1 MKIQNASHKQIIC
14 PLSYSGVSQGEGEAA
29 ASWHSY
35 QRSDASHRHPAAV
48 VPHLFDKVAL
58 SAKTWCNYDYTG
70 TLLLKISPGWANK
83 KIPLDLRLAEPVIK
97 IQILFQRS
105 WREYYEKKNRAATVI
120 QSAWMSSLKR
130 PPHQP
135 GYGQLPS
142 QPRLGRDRYTRH
154 SAFAARVWNFSKEA
168 VWWS

>member
-1 MKIQNASHKQIIC
+1 MKIQYAPHKQIIC
-14 PLSYSGVSQGEGEAA
+14 PLSYSGVPQGEGEAA
-29 ASWHSY
+29 ALWHSY
-35 QRSDASHRHPAAV
+35 QGSDASHHHPAAV

-58 SAKTWCNYDYTG
+58 SAKTWCNYDSTG
-70 TLLLKISPGWANK
+70 TLPLKISPGRASK
-83 KIPLDLRLAEPVIK
+83 KIPLDLRVAEPIIS

-130 PPHQP
+130 PPLQP
-135 GYGQLPS
+135 GYGQPPS
-142 QPRLGRDRYTRH
+142 QPRLGRDRYTCH
-154 SAFAARVWNFSKEA
+154 SAFATRVLNFSKEA